1 MKYKLKKND
10 VYIIDHYVTA
20 DELHITDQLLSTDSK
35 DVYYLE
41 WKWISS
47 SNDNSIGTN
56 PNANYGLQIEVN
68 AESIN

>member
-1 MKYKLKKND
+1 MNSLLKI
-10 VYIIDHYVTA
+10 VRLIISS
-20 DELHITDQLLSTDSK
+20 ELHITDQLLSTDSK